1 MRKLVV
7 VFCLVLLFRAG
18 LLPAQGI
25 VWTEITGQ
33 FTLPAGVKVFKG
45 ERAAPLLKLW
55 YLDVDMNQPD
65 IAIRP
70 YLGPPKGLT
79 AFTQSTGAYAAI
91 NGGFFGG
98 STSVSSVVYPGQ
110 VLAQN
115 IQLLNRDG
123 INYHVTRSFFGV
135 DRDRNMA
142 VDWIY
147 HFGGEVGDIYRF
159 AEPVQNSIGTPGPA
173 PDSAA
178 GERYADV
185 IAGIGGGPNLVSGGI
200 PDVTYIEEVFFGS
213 GVGYDNPD
221 PRTAL
226 GYTADHH
233 AILLVADGRDAGWS
247 LGVGMPELASILIDL
262 GCVEAM
268 NLDGGGSTQMAIGNV
283 LVNRPEGGT
292 FQRPV
297 PSIWAVVHA
306 DSLPLPQIPTY
317 SGVIDTGD
325 PEAMLVGPGW
335 FPTANPGSYGGTP
348 ALLNNRGSGDRY
360 AIFRPQLPAVAEYE
374 VYAWWV
380 SDPNR
385 ANDTPIVVRHLDG
398 EDTVRVNQTANG
410 AAWNLVGAYTF
421 SADSSDAVIVS
432 NAATTNFYVVADAV
446 RFVSY
451 DPSIV
456 GLPGETPSSP
466 DQFELLQNYPNP
478 FNPETVIS
486 YQLSVVS
493 EIRLVIYDLL
503 GRTVRVLAEGRQNAG
518 RYEMRWDGRDESGAA
533 AASGIYFYR
542 LQAGK
547 MHQQKKMLLLR

>member
-1 MRKLVV
+1 MKKT
-7 VFCLVLLFRAG
+7 LVLICLIAIFRVG
-18 LLPAQGI
+18 LLPAQSI

-45 ERAAPLLKLW
+45 ERASPLLKLW

-70 YLGPPKGLT
+70 YLGTPKGLT

-98 STSVSSVVYPGQ
+98 ATSVSSVVYPGQ

-135 DRDRNMA
+135 DRERNMS

-173 PDSAA
+173 PDSAD
-178 GERYADV
+178 GERYAAV

-213 GVGYDNPD
+213 GVGYDNAD

-226 GYTADHH
+226 GYTADQR

-247 LGVGMPELASILIDL
+247 LGVGMPELANILIDL
-262 GCVEAM
+262 GCVEAL
-268 NLDGGGSTQMAIGNV
+268 NLDGGGSTQMAVGNV

-325 PEAMLVGPGW
+325 PGATLVGPGW

-360 AIFRPQLPAVAEYE
+360 AVFRPQLPAVAEYE

-380 SDPNR
+380 ADPNR
-385 ANDTPIVVRHLDG
+385 ASDTPIVVRHLNG

-410 AAWNLVGAYTF
+410 SAWNLVGTYTF
-421 SADSSDAVIVS
+421 SADTSDAVIVS
-432 NAATTNFYVVADAV
+432 NAATTNFFVVADAV

-451 DPSIV
+451 DPAIV
-456 GLPGETPSSP
+456 GLPGATASP
-466 DQFELLQNYPNP
+466 ADQFELRQNYPNP

-486 YQLSVVS
+486 YRLSVVS
-493 EIRLVIYDLL
+493 FVELEIYDISGKKVVTL
-503 GRTVRVLAEGRQNAG
+503 VNASQPAG
-518 RYEMRWDGRDESGAA
+518 RYAVTWDGRNEHGVPASSGLYIYRVKAGR
-533 AASGIYFYR
+533 AS
-542 LQAGK
+542 LQR
-547 MHQQKKMLLLR
+547 KMLLLR